1 MSEPK
6 KVDSLKSSIN
16 SLRHSIRDIDDSYN
30 NFWDIFAE
38 LAQNSVDA
46 INETGKSGNI
56 DIKIDC
62 QKRNVTIRDTGCGI
76 SADRLP
82 QLLNLFSTGK
92 SDDPLSIGEKGVGL
106 KYVLF
111 QSSKFIIE
119 TSDGKTAARATV
131 VDASTWKKQTNETPL
146 LLEQESLEAN
156 GNSYTKIQVLGIEE
170 RADEEDVFAL
180 SYPQMV
186 FVLRTKTAIGNT
198 KALWDDVLDIKVHLE
213 MTDINGVCN
222 SETIPYK
229 YLTPIEKLTTKDFI
243 TTQDFDE
250 WNTSDRDDTQKRNKL
265 RDKLIVSSNSH
276 LMHNNRELK
285 YWACFVPSRKTWDQ
299 IDIINKL
306 ATEENLDDRN
316 WMQTWNYLLFNG
328 NITAATKGM
337 PTAITVTPPSVGNA
351 GYLPNFFIIFE
362 DDSLKFDIGRK
373 SFRGKT
379 SNIYREEAKQVFNK
393 FAKLAKYSAGAL
405 PAHATTFNREEVFDK
420 IKNKQDLH
428 SSKVKFQKNPYDQ
441 EASVV
446 AIFFEL
452 IGSGDITG
460 IDPMYMGYQNKYDLY
475 ARVNDR
481 TTIIEFKSHLR
492 NIISDF
498 SDYTKIFDEMDYIV
512 CWDVNDQDTAKLKDE
527 GIEVEKYEP
536 SGFSENNLP
545 SCVTHTMSITNVTPI
560 YIIDLKQLV

>member
-1 MSEPK
+1 MSESK
-6 KVDSLKSSIN
+6 KVDFLKSSVN

-46 INETGKSGNI
+46 INKTRKSGNI

-92 SDDPLSIGEKGVGL
+92 SDDPSSIGEKGVGL

-131 VDASTWKKQTNETPL
+131 VDASTWKRQTNETPL

-156 GNSYTKIQVLGIEE
+156 GNSYTKIQALGIEE
-170 RADEEDVFAL
+170 CTDEEDVFAL

-229 YLTPIEKLTTKDFI
+229 YLTPIENLPTKDFI

-265 RDKLIVSSNSH
+265 RDKLIVSSNGH

-285 YWACFVPSRKTWDQ
+285 YWACFVPSRKTWNQ
-299 IDIINKL
+299 IDIINNL
-306 ATEENLDDRN
+306 ATKENLDDRN

-379 SNIYREEAKQVFNK
+379 SNIYREEAKRVFNK

-405 PAHATTFNREEVFDK
+405 PAHATTFNREEVFDE

-460 IDPMYMGYQNKYDLY
+460 IDPMYMGYQSKYDLY
-475 ARVNDR
+475 ARVNGR

-536 SGFSENNLP
+536 SGFGENNLP